1 MGKGNI
7 KDTICAVSTPAGVGG
22 IAVIRLSGSEA
33 KRMAESCLKTPSDKS
48 VILKNRNAKFVVFYD
63 GDAMLDELVAT
74 YFAAPNSYTGEDV
87 VEFSCHGSTYIQQR
101 ILQILIG
108 FGARLA
114 EAGEFTLRAFLNGRL
129 DLSQAEAVADLID
142 SQSQMAHH
150 LAVSQM
156 RGGYAKELEQLRQE
170 LIDTTALLELELDF
184 SEEDLEFAN
193 RERLGDM
200 VEELYSKV
208 KRLSD
213 SFQTGNAIKNGI
225 PVAIVGRPNA
235 GKSTLLNALL
245 NEDRAIVSD
254 TPGTTRDTIEDSFF
268 VDGIEFRIIDT
279 AGLRDSDDPLEKMG
293 IERTYKALEKSSII
307 LLLHDSQLPFEEF
320 KDDVGAMANHCPIDK
335 TMLLVHTKCDLCK
348 PDIDRGLMTAAKNGK
363 GVEEI
368 KRFLVKTVREKILKN
383 TDVLLTNARHYEAMN
398 KVLAALYEVRKGMD
412 AGLTPDLLVIDMRD
426 ALYHLGTITGKVS
439 SDDVL
444 SSVFSRFCIGK

>member
-22 IAVIRLSGSEA
+22 IAVIRLSGMEA
-33 KRMAESCLKTPSDKS
+33 KRMAESCLKTPSNKS

-74 YFAAPNSYTGEDV
+74 YFAAPHSYTGEDV

-225 PVAIVGRPNA
+225 PVAIVGRPNV

-293 IERTYKALEKSSII
+293 MERTYKSLEKSSII
-307 LLLHDSQLPFEEF
+307 LLLHDSQVPFEEF
-320 KDDVGAMANHCPIDK
+320 KDDIEALANHCHIDK